1 MKTFSFFKILTKYP
15 RTFWLANSMELFE
28 RWAFYG
34 FFMLFANYLTLSTD
48 TGALGLTQAQ
58 KGTIMGVGTAILY
71 LLPVIT
77 GAIADRIGFKKTL
90 FIAYSIYFLSFILMP
105 LSRTF
110 FTVFINYLFL
120 AIGAALFKPVI
131 SATIAKTTNNET
143 SSIGFGIFYMMVNI
157 GAFVGPIVALQFSQT
172 AFRMVFYISAF
183 FILIN
188 MLVLIFYREPERQVH
203 VDDIWQ
209 AIRRIFI
216 NIFTALS
223 DIKLVIFLIIVAGF
237 WTMYYQLFFSLSVFI
252 TQWVD
257 TGMVYQRLQ
266 VLWPWIIEKIG
277 SPDGTIKAEYFT
289 NMDALF
295 IITLQLFVSAFV
307 MKWRPLHSIMTGI
320 LVSSI
325 GMGLAL
331 ATQNGFYVIAALLI
345 FGIGEMASSP
355 KITEYIGRIAPK
367 EKVALYM
374 GCSYLP
380 IALGS
385 LLAGKVSG
393 SVYEKLADKFGFL
406 NQEFAFRGIS
416 IPQGMTQNELITKAL
431 TDFQMT
437 SIELNQFLWNKYHP
451 WNIWIVVT
459 TIGVLSAISLW
470 IYNRILFN
478 KPHIDKETN
487 THD

>member
-1 MKTFSFFKILTKYP
+1 MKSIGFFKIFSKYP

-58 KGTIMGVGTAILY
+58 KGTIMGVGTSILY

-90 FIAYSIYFLSFILMP
+90 FIAYSIYFLSFLLMP

-131 SATIAKTTNNET
+131 SATIAKTTNEDT

-157 GAFVGPIVALQFSQT
+157 GAFVGPLVALQFSET
-172 AFRMVFYISAF
+172 AFRMVFYISAV
-183 FILIN
+183 FILVNVVI
-188 MLVLIFYREPERQVH
+188 LLFYREPERQAQT
-203 VDDIWQ
+203 DDLWQ

-223 DIKLVIFLIIVAGF
+223 DVKLVVFLLIVAGF

-257 TGMVYQRLQ
+257 TGMVYQWLHES
-266 VLWPWIIEKIG
+266 WPWLIGKIG

-295 IITLQLFVSAFV
+295 IITLQLAVSAFV

-331 ATQNGFYVIAALLI
+331 ATQNGFYVIVALLI

-380 IALGS
+380 FALGS
-385 LLAGKVSG
+385 LMAGKVSG
-393 SVYEKLADKFGFL
+393 TVYETLADKVGFV
-406 NQEFAFRGIS
+406 NREFAARGIPVPGG
-416 IPQGMTQNELITKAL
+416 ITQNELFAKAMS
-431 TDFQMT
+431 DFQMG
-437 SIELNQFLWNKYHP
+437 SLELNQFLWDKYHP
-451 WNIWIVVT
+451 WNIWLVVT
-459 TIGVLSAISLW
+459 AIGVGSALALW
-470 IYNRILFN
+470 IYDRILFS
-478 KPHIDKETN
+478 KPKETV
-487 THD
+487 